1 MDANKRIY
9 LDGIDKSLL
18 EKCKQRIIVISVVFF
33 VTFIIVNFQL
43 IKLSKPFK
51 EKEIATNTIIK
62 DFKRGKILDR
72 NGNIL
77 AVSLPTWSL
86 YSNNHKILSPKNSAI
101 KINKI
106 LPHLEIDEI
115 LRKLAVDKNFTYI
128 ARHLKPDIAKE
139 INKIGEP
146 GLNFEKE
153 YLRTYPYNEEISHV
167 VGYVG
172 KGKNGLSGIE
182 LKFNDRL
189 ISGEDIYLTIDSR
202 VQYKL
207 NKILNNGFEIYKYKG
222 AVGIVMEVKTGEII
236 AAVSL
241 PSFSPNIYNKF
252 IPTINQISGAVFE
265 LGSIFKSFT
274 IASSLN
280 ENIIDIEKKFDV
292 TKPLIINNRKI
303 RDDHPQNKFLN
314 YEEVFI
320 YSSNIGS
327 AQIALDLGKD
337 LQSYYF
343 KMLKLDTILD
353 TGIPEVQHPLIQESK
368 RDIHI
373 ATKSYGHGISVSPL
387 NAIAALNAT
396 INDGKYIEPLF
407 IKDKKYIERPHIKV
421 FEKSVSNIM
430 RDLYKDVV
438 EKEGGTAKKVRSKHY
453 IVGGKTGTAI
463 KVVDGRYNHKKVVSS
478 FISFLPYEPK
488 YTIFILVDEPKATG
502 NILGRTAGFNAVPL
516 TKELISEIAPI
527 LSEKSIT
534 YKNSIYSIN

>member
-1 MDANKRIY
+1 MDSNKRIY

-33 VTFIIVNFQL
+33 VTFLIVNIQL
-43 IKLSKPFK
+43 IKLSHPFK
-51 EKEIATNTIIK
+51 EKEIKLNNIIK
-62 DFKRGKILDR
+62 NEKRGKILDR

-86 YSNNHKILSPKNSAI
+86 YSNNHKVLNPRIVAK
-101 KINKI
+101 KINNI
-106 LPHLEIDEI
+106 LPNLEEEI
-115 LRKLAVDKNFTYI
+115 ILNKFMSDKRFTYI
-128 ARHLKPDIAKE
+128 ARHLEPNIAKK

-153 YLRTYPYNEEISHV
+153 YLRIYPYNEEISHV

-172 KGKNGLSGIE
+172 KGKKGLSGIE
-182 LKFNDRL
+182 LKYNERL
-189 ISGEDIYLTIDSR
+189 SNGEDIYLTIDSR
-202 VQYKL
+202 IQYKL
-207 NKILNNGFEIYKYKG
+207 NKILNQGFDIYKYKG
-222 AVGIVMEVKTGEII
+222 AVGIVMDAKNGEIV

-241 PSFSPNIYNKF
+241 PSFNPNIYNNF
-252 IPTINQISGAVFE
+252 SPTINQITAAVFE

-280 ENIIDIEKKFDV
+280 EDLIKIDNTYDA
-292 TKPLIINNRKI
+292 TKPLILNNKKI

-314 YEEVFI
+314 FKEIFV

-327 AQIALDLGKD
+327 ALIALNLGKEK
-337 LQSYYF
+337 QAYYF
-343 KMLKLDTILD
+343 NKLKLDTILD
-353 TGIPEVQHPLIQESK
+353 TGIPEVQYPLIQESK

-373 ATKSYGHGISVSPL
+373 ATKAYGHGISVSPL

-396 INDGKYIEPLF
+396 VNDGKFVEPLF
-407 IKDKKYIERPHIKV
+407 VIDEKYYDRPHINV
-421 FEKSVSNIM
+421 FKKNVSNIM
-430 RDLYKDVV
+430 RELYRGVV
-438 EKEGGTAKKVRSKHY
+438 ENEGGTAKKVQSEHY

-463 KVVDGRYNHKKVVSS
+463 KVVDGVYNHKKVVSS
-478 FISFLPYEPK
+478 FISFLPIEDPK
-488 YTIFILVDEPKATG
+488 YAIFILVDEPKATG

-516 TKELISEIAPI
+516 TKDLISEIAPI

-534 YKNSIYSIN
+534 YNEIHSKN

>member
-1 MDANKRIY
+1 LDSNKRIY

-33 VTFIIVNFQL
+33 VTFLIVNIQL
-43 IKLSKPFK
+43 IKLSHPFK
-51 EKEIATNTIIK
+51 EKEITLNNIIK
-62 DFKRGKILDR
+62 NEKRGKILDR

-86 YSNNHKILSPKNSAI
+86 YSNNHKVINPRIVAK
-101 KINKI
+101 KINNI
-106 LPHLEIDEI
+106 LPNLEEEI
-115 LRKLAVDKNFTYI
+115 ILNKFMSDKRFTYI
-128 ARHLKPDIAKE
+128 ARHLEPNIAKK

-153 YLRTYPYNEEISHV
+153 FLRIYPYNEEISHI

-182 LKFNDRL
+182 LKYNERL
-189 ISGEDIYLTIDSR
+189 SNGEDIYLTIDSR
-202 VQYKL
+202 IQYKL
-207 NKILNNGFEIYKYKG
+207 NKILNQGFDIYKYKG
-222 AVGIVMEVKTGEII
+222 AVGIVMNAKNAEII

-241 PSFSPNIYNKF
+241 PSFSPNIYNNF
-252 IPTINQISGAVFE
+252 SPTINQITAAVFE

-280 ENIIDIEKKFDV
+280 EDLIKIDNTYDA
-292 TKPLIINNRKI
+292 TKPLILNNKKI
-303 RDDHPQNKFLN
+303 RDDHPKNKFLN
-314 YEEVFI
+314 FKEIFV

-327 AQIALDLGKD
+327 ALIALNLGKEK
-337 LQSYYF
+337 QTYYF
-343 KMLKLDTILD
+343 NKLKLDTILD
-353 TGIPEVQHPLIQESK
+353 TGIPEVQYPLIQESN

-396 INDGKYIEPLF
+396 VNDGKFIEPLF
-407 IKDKKYIERPHIKV
+407 VIDKKYYDRPYIQV
-421 FEKSVSNIM
+421 FKKNVSNIM
-430 RDLYKDVV
+430 RKLYRDVV
-438 EKEGGTAKKVRSKHY
+438 ENEGGTAKKVQSEHY

-463 KVVDGRYNHKKVVSS
+463 KVVDGVYNHKKVVSS
-478 FISFLPYEPK
+478 FISFLPIEDPK

-516 TKELISEIAPI
+516 TKDLISEIAPI

-534 YKNSIYSIN
+534 YNEIHSKN

>member
-1 MDANKRIY
+1 MDSNKRIY

-33 VTFIIVNFQL
+33 VTFLIVNIQL
-43 IKLSKPFK
+43 IKLSHPFK
-51 EKEIATNTIIK
+51 EKEITLNNIIK
-62 DFKRGKILDR
+62 NEKRGKILDR

-86 YSNNHKILSPKNSAI
+86 YSNNHKVLNPRIVAK
-101 KINKI
+101 KINNI
-106 LPHLEIDEI
+106 LPNLEEEI
-115 LRKLAVDKNFTYI
+115 ILNKFMSDKRFTYI
-128 ARHLKPDIAKE
+128 ARHLEPNIAKK

-153 YLRTYPYNEEISHV
+153 FLRIYPYNEEISHI

-182 LKFNDRL
+182 LKYNERL
-189 ISGEDIYLTIDSR
+189 SNGEDIYLTIDSR
-202 VQYKL
+202 IQYKL
-207 NKILNNGFEIYKYKG
+207 NKILNQGFDIYKYKG
-222 AVGIVMEVKTGEII
+222 AVGIVMNAKNAEII

-241 PSFSPNIYNKF
+241 PSFSPNIYNNF
-252 IPTINQISGAVFE
+252 SPTINQITAAVFE

-280 ENIIDIEKKFDV
+280 EDLIKIDNTYDA
-292 TKPLIINNRKI
+292 TKPLILNNKKI
-303 RDDHPQNKFLN
+303 RDDHPKNKFLN
-314 YEEVFI
+314 FKEIFV

-327 AQIALDLGKD
+327 ALIALNLGKEK
-337 LQSYYF
+337 QTYYF
-343 KMLKLDTILD
+343 NKLKLDTILD
-353 TGIPEVQHPLIQESK
+353 TGIPEVQYPLIQESN

-396 INDGKYIEPLF
+396 VNDGKFIEPLF
-407 IKDKKYIERPHIKV
+407 VIDKKYYDRPYIQV
-421 FEKSVSNIM
+421 FKKNVSNIM
-430 RDLYKDVV
+430 RKLYRDVV
-438 EKEGGTAKKVRSKHY
+438 ENEGGTAKKVQSEHY

-463 KVVDGRYNHKKVVSS
+463 KVVDGVYNHKKVVSS
-478 FISFLPYEPK
+478 FISFLPIEDPK

-516 TKELISEIAPI
+516 TKDLISEIAPI

-534 YKNSIYSIN
+534 YNEIHSKN

>member
-1 MDANKRIY
+1 MDSNKRIY

-33 VTFIIVNFQL
+33 VTFLIVNIQL
-43 IKLSKPFK
+43 IKLSHPFK
-51 EKEIATNTIIK
+51 EKEITLNNIIK
-62 DFKRGKILDR
+62 NEKRGKILDR

-86 YSNNHKILSPKNSAI
+86 YSNNHKVINPRIVAK
-101 KINKI
+101 KINNI
-106 LPHLEIDEI
+106 LPNLEEEI
-115 LRKLAVDKNFTYI
+115 ILNKFMSDKRFTYI
-128 ARHLKPDIAKE
+128 ARHLEPNIAKK

-153 YLRTYPYNEEISHV
+153 FLRIYPYNEEISHI

-182 LKFNDRL
+182 LKYNERL
-189 ISGEDIYLTIDSR
+189 SNGEDIYLTIDSR
-202 VQYKL
+202 IQYKL
-207 NKILNNGFEIYKYKG
+207 NKILNQGFDIYKYKG
-222 AVGIVMEVKTGEII
+222 AVGIVMNAKNAEII

-241 PSFSPNIYNKF
+241 PSFSPNIYNNF
-252 IPTINQISGAVFE
+252 SPTINQITAAVFE

-280 ENIIDIEKKFDV
+280 EDLIKIDNTYDA
-292 TKPLIINNRKI
+292 TKPLILNNKKI
-303 RDDHPQNKFLN
+303 RDDHPKNKFLN
-314 YEEVFI
+314 FKEIFV

-327 AQIALDLGKD
+327 ALIALNLGKEK
-337 LQSYYF
+337 QTYYF
-343 KMLKLDTILD
+343 NKLKLDTILD
-353 TGIPEVQHPLIQESK
+353 TGIPEVQYPLIQESN

-396 INDGKYIEPLF
+396 VNDGKFIEPLF
-407 IKDKKYIERPHIKV
+407 VIDKKYYDRPYIQV
-421 FEKSVSNIM
+421 FKKNVSNIM
-430 RDLYKDVV
+430 RKLYRDVV
-438 EKEGGTAKKVRSKHY
+438 ENEGGTAKKVQSEHY

-463 KVVDGRYNHKKVVSS
+463 KVVDGVYNHKKVVSS
-478 FISFLPYEPK
+478 FISFLPIEDPK

-516 TKELISEIAPI
+516 TKDLISEIAPI

-534 YKNSIYSIN
+534 YNEIHSKN

>member
-1 MDANKRIY
+1 MDSNKRIY

-33 VTFIIVNFQL
+33 VTFLIVNFQL
-43 IKLSKPFK
+43 IKLSHPFK
-51 EKEIATNTIIK
+51 EKEITLNNIIK
-62 DFKRGKILDR
+62 NEKRGKILDR

-86 YSNNHKILSPKNSAI
+86 YSNNHKVLNPRIVAK
-101 KINKI
+101 KINNI
-106 LPHLEIDEI
+106 LPNLGEELI
-115 LRKLAVDKNFTYI
+115 LNKFMSDKRFTYI
-128 ARHLKPDIAKE
+128 ARHLEPNIAKK

-153 YLRTYPYNEEISHV
+153 FLRIYPYNEEISHI

-182 LKFNDRL
+182 LKYNERL
-189 ISGEDIYLTIDSR
+189 SNGEDIYLTIDSR
-202 VQYKL
+202 IQYKL
-207 NKILNNGFEIYKYKG
+207 NKILNKGFDIYKYKG
-222 AVGIVMEVKTGEII
+222 AVGIVMDAKNGEII

-241 PSFSPNIYNKF
+241 PSFNPNIYNNF
-252 IPTINQISGAVFE
+252 SPTINQITGAVFE

-280 ENIIDIEKKFDV
+280 EDLIKIDNTYDA
-292 TKPLIINNRKI
+292 TKPLILNNKKI

-314 YEEVFI
+314 FKEIFV

-327 AQIALDLGKD
+327 ALIALNLGKEK
-337 LQSYYF
+337 QAYYF
-343 KMLKLDTILD
+343 NKLKLDTILD
-353 TGIPEVQHPLIQESK
+353 TGIPEVQYPLIQESN

-396 INDGKYIEPLF
+396 VNDGKFVEPLF
-407 IKDKKYIERPHIKV
+407 VIDKKYYDRPHINV
-421 FEKSVSNIM
+421 FKKNVSNIM
-430 RDLYKDVV
+430 RELYRDVV
-438 EKEGGTAKKVRSKHY
+438 ENEGGTAKKVQSEHY

-463 KVVDGRYNHKKVVSS
+463 KVVDGVYNHKKVVSS
-478 FISFLPYEPK
+478 FISFLPIEDPK

-516 TKELISEIAPI
+516 TKDLISEIAPI

-534 YKNSIYSIN
+534 YNEIHSKN

>member
-1 MDANKRIY
+1 MDSNKRIY

-33 VTFIIVNFQL
+33 VTFLIVNIQL
-43 IKLSKPFK
+43 IKLSHPFK
-51 EKEIATNTIIK
+51 EKEITLNNIIK
-62 DFKRGKILDR
+62 NEKRGKILDR

-86 YSNNHKILSPKNSAI
+86 YSNNHKVLNPRIVAK
-101 KINKI
+101 KINNI
-106 LPHLEIDEI
+106 LPNLEEEI
-115 LRKLAVDKNFTYI
+115 ILNKFMSDKRFTYI
-128 ARHLKPDIAKE
+128 ARHLEPNIAKK

-153 YLRTYPYNEEISHV
+153 FLRIYPYNEEISHI

-182 LKFNDRL
+182 LKYNERL
-189 ISGEDIYLTIDSR
+189 SNGEDIYLTIDSR
-202 VQYKL
+202 IQYKL
-207 NKILNNGFEIYKYKG
+207 NKILNQGFDIYKYKG
-222 AVGIVMEVKTGEII
+222 AVGIVMNAKNAEII

-241 PSFSPNIYNKF
+241 PSFSPNIYNNF
-252 IPTINQISGAVFE
+252 SPTINQITAAVFE

-280 ENIIDIEKKFDV
+280 EDLIKIDNTYDA
-292 TKPLIINNRKI
+292 TKPLILNNKKI

-314 YEEVFI
+314 FKEIFV

-327 AQIALDLGKD
+327 ALIALNLGKEK
-337 LQSYYF
+337 QAYYF
-343 KMLKLDTILD
+343 NKLKLDTILD
-353 TGIPEVQHPLIQESK
+353 TGIPEVQYPLIQESN

-396 INDGKYIEPLF
+396 VNDGKFIEPLF
-407 IKDKKYIERPHIKV
+407 VIDEKYYDRPYIQVFKKN
-421 FEKSVSNIM
+421 VSNIM
-430 RDLYKDVV
+430 RELYRDVV
-438 EKEGGTAKKVRSKHY
+438 ENEGGTAKKVQSEHY

-463 KVVDGRYNHKKVVSS
+463 KVVDGVYNHKKVVSS
-478 FISFLPYEPK
+478 FISFLPIEDPK

-516 TKELISEIAPI
+516 TKDLISEIAPI

-534 YKNSIYSIN
+534 YNEIHSKN

>member
-1 MDANKRIY
+1 MDSNKRIY

-33 VTFIIVNFQL
+33 VTFLIVNIQL
-43 IKLSKPFK
+43 IKLSHPFK
-51 EKEIATNTIIK
+51 EKEITLNNIIK
-62 DFKRGKILDR
+62 NEKRGKILDR

-86 YSNNHKILSPKNSAI
+86 YSNNHKVINPRIVAK
-101 KINKI
+101 KINNI
-106 LPHLEIDEI
+106 LPNLEEEI
-115 LRKLAVDKNFTYI
+115 ILNKFMSDKRFTYI
-128 ARHLKPDIAKE
+128 ARHLEPNIAKK

-153 YLRTYPYNEEISHV
+153 FLRIYPYNEEISHI

-182 LKFNDRL
+182 LKYNERL
-189 ISGEDIYLTIDSR
+189 SNGEDIYLTIDSR
-202 VQYKL
+202 IQYKL
-207 NKILNNGFEIYKYKG
+207 NKILNQGFDIYKYKG
-222 AVGIVMEVKTGEII
+222 AVGIVMNAKNAEII

-241 PSFSPNIYNKF
+241 PSFSPNIYNNF
-252 IPTINQISGAVFE
+252 SPTINQITAAVFE

-280 ENIIDIEKKFDV
+280 EDLIKIDNTYDA
-292 TKPLIINNRKI
+292 TKPLILNNKKI

-314 YEEVFI
+314 FKEIFV

-327 AQIALDLGKD
+327 ALIALNLGKEK
-337 LQSYYF
+337 QAYYF
-343 KMLKLDTILD
+343 NKLKLDTILD
-353 TGIPEVQHPLIQESK
+353 TGIPEVQYPLIQESN

-387 NAIAALNAT
+387 NAVAALNAT
-396 INDGKYIEPLF
+396 VNDGKFIEPLF
-407 IKDKKYIERPHIKV
+407 VIDKKYYDRPYIQV
-421 FEKSVSNIM
+421 FKKNVSNIM
-430 RDLYKDVV
+430 RELYRDVV
-438 EKEGGTAKKVRSKHY
+438 ENEEGTAKKVRSEHY

-463 KVVDGRYNHKKVVSS
+463 KVVDGVYNHKKVVSS
-478 FISFLPYEPK
+478 FISFLPIEDPK

-516 TKELISEIAPI
+516 TKDLISEIAPI

-534 YKNSIYSIN
+534 YNEIHSKN

>member
-1 MDANKRIY
+1 MDSNKRIY

-33 VTFIIVNFQL
+33 VTFLIVNIQL
-43 IKLSKPFK
+43 IKLSHPFK
-51 EKEIATNTIIK
+51 EKEITSNNIIK
-62 DFKRGKILDR
+62 NEKRGKILDR

-86 YSNNHKILSPKNSAI
+86 YSNNHKVLNPRIVAK
-101 KINKI
+101 KINNI
-106 LPHLEIDEI
+106 LPNLEEEI
-115 LRKLAVDKNFTYI
+115 ILNKFMSDKRFTYI
-128 ARHLKPDIAKE
+128 ARHLEPNIAKK

-153 YLRTYPYNEEISHV
+153 FLRIYPYNEEISHI

-182 LKFNDRL
+182 LKYNERL
-189 ISGEDIYLTIDSR
+189 SNGEDIYLTIDSR
-202 VQYKL
+202 IQYKL
-207 NKILNNGFEIYKYKG
+207 NKILNQGFDIYKYKG
-222 AVGIVMEVKTGEII
+222 AVGIVMNAKNAEII

-241 PSFSPNIYNKF
+241 PSFSPNIYNNF
-252 IPTINQISGAVFE
+252 SPTINQITAAVFE

-280 ENIIDIEKKFDV
+280 EDLIKIDNTYDA
-292 TKPLIINNRKI
+292 TKPLILNNKKI
-303 RDDHPQNKFLN
+303 RDDHPKNKFLN
-314 YEEVFI
+314 FKEIFV

-327 AQIALDLGKD
+327 ALIALNLGKEK
-337 LQSYYF
+337 QTYYF
-343 KMLKLDTILD
+343 NKLKLDTILD
-353 TGIPEVQHPLIQESK
+353 TGIPEVQYPLIQESN

-396 INDGKYIEPLF
+396 VNDGKFIEPLF
-407 IKDKKYIERPHIKV
+407 VIDKKYYDRPYIQV
-421 FEKSVSNIM
+421 FKKNVSNIM
-430 RDLYKDVV
+430 RKLYRDVV
-438 EKEGGTAKKVRSKHY
+438 ENEGGTAKKVQSEHY

-463 KVVDGRYNHKKVVSS
+463 KVVDGVYNHKKVVSS
-478 FISFLPYEPK
+478 FISFLPIEDPK

-516 TKELISEIAPI
+516 TKDLISEIAPI

-534 YKNSIYSIN
+534 YNEIHSKN

>member
-1 MDANKRIY
+1 MDSNKRIY

-33 VTFIIVNFQL
+33 VTFLIVNIQL
-43 IKLSKPFK
+43 IKLSHPFK
-51 EKEIATNTIIK
+51 EKEITLNNIIK
-62 DFKRGKILDR
+62 NEKRGKILDR

-86 YSNNHKILSPKNSAI
+86 YSNNHKVINPRIVAK
-101 KINKI
+101 KINNI
-106 LPHLEIDEI
+106 LPNLEEEI
-115 LRKLAVDKNFTYI
+115 ILNKFMSDKRFTYI
-128 ARHLKPDIAKE
+128 ARHLEPNIAKK

-153 YLRTYPYNEEISHV
+153 FLRIYPYNEEISHI

-182 LKFNDRL
+182 LKYNERL
-189 ISGEDIYLTIDSR
+189 SNGEDIYLTIDSR
-202 VQYKL
+202 IQYKL
-207 NKILNNGFEIYKYKG
+207 NKILNQGFDIYKYKG
-222 AVGIVMEVKTGEII
+222 AVGIVMNAKNAEII

-241 PSFSPNIYNKF
+241 PSFSPNIYNNF
-252 IPTINQISGAVFE
+252 SPTINQITAAVFE

-280 ENIIDIEKKFDV
+280 EDLIKIDNTYDA
-292 TKPLIINNRKI
+292 TKPLILNNKKI
-303 RDDHPQNKFLN
+303 RDDHPKNKFLN
-314 YEEVFI
+314 FKEIFV

-327 AQIALDLGKD
+327 ALIALNLGKEK
-337 LQSYYF
+337 QTYYF
-343 KMLKLDTILD
+343 NKLKLDTILD
-353 TGIPEVQHPLIQESK
+353 TGIPEVQYPLIQESN

-396 INDGKYIEPLF
+396 VNDGKFIEPLF
-407 IKDKKYIERPHIKV
+407 VIDKKYYDRPYIQV
-421 FEKSVSNIM
+421 FKKNVSNIM
-430 RDLYKDVV
+430 RELYRDVV
-438 EKEGGTAKKVRSKHY
+438 ENEGGTAKKVQSEHY

-463 KVVDGRYNHKKVVSS
+463 KVVDGVYNHKKVVSS
-478 FISFLPYEPK
+478 FISFLPIEDPK

-516 TKELISEIAPI
+516 TKDLISEIAPI

-534 YKNSIYSIN
+534 YNEIHSKN

>member
-1 MDANKRIY
+1 MDSNKRIY

-33 VTFIIVNFQL
+33 VTFLIVNIQL
-43 IKLSKPFK
+43 IKLSHPFK
-51 EKEIATNTIIK
+51 EKEITLNNIIK
-62 DFKRGKILDR
+62 NEKRGKILDR

-86 YSNNHKILSPKNSAI
+86 YSNNHKVINPRIVAK
-101 KINKI
+101 KINNI
-106 LPHLEIDEI
+106 LPNLEEEI
-115 LRKLAVDKNFTYI
+115 ILNKFMSDKRFTYI
-128 ARHLKPDIAKE
+128 ARHLEPNIAKK

-153 YLRTYPYNEEISHV
+153 FLRIYPYNEEISHI

-182 LKFNDRL
+182 LKYNERL
-189 ISGEDIYLTIDSR
+189 SNGEDIYLTIDSR
-202 VQYKL
+202 IQYKL
-207 NKILNNGFEIYKYKG
+207 NKILNQGFDIYKYKG
-222 AVGIVMEVKTGEII
+222 AVGIVMNAKNAEII

-241 PSFSPNIYNKF
+241 PSFSPNIYNNF
-252 IPTINQISGAVFE
+252 SPTINQITAAVFE

-280 ENIIDIEKKFDV
+280 EDLIKIDNTYDA
-292 TKPLIINNRKI
+292 TKPLILNNKKI

-314 YEEVFI
+314 FKEIFV

-327 AQIALDLGKD
+327 ALIALNLGKKKQD
-337 LQSYYF
+337 YYF
-343 KMLKLDTILD
+343 NKLKLDTILD
-353 TGIPEVQHPLIQESK
+353 TGIPEVQYPLIQESN

-396 INDGKYIEPLF
+396 VNDGKFVEPLF
-407 IKDKKYIERPHIKV
+407 VIDKKYYDRPHINV
-421 FEKSVSNIM
+421 FKKNVSNIM
-430 RDLYKDVV
+430 RELYRDVV
-438 EKEGGTAKKVRSKHY
+438 ENEGGTAKKVQSQHY

-463 KVVDGRYNHKKVVSS
+463 KVVDGVYNHKKVVSS
-478 FISFLPYEPK
+478 FISFLPIEDPK

-516 TKELISEIAPI
+516 TKDLISEIAPI

-534 YKNSIYSIN
+534 YNEIHSKN

>member
-1 MDANKRIY
+1 MDSNKRIY

-33 VTFIIVNFQL
+33 VTFLIVNIQL
-43 IKLSKPFK
+43 IKLSHPFK
-51 EKEIATNTIIK
+51 EKEITLNNIIK
-62 DFKRGKILDR
+62 NEKRGKILDR

-86 YSNNHKILSPKNSAI
+86 YSNNHKVINPRIVAK
-101 KINKI
+101 KINNI
-106 LPHLEIDEI
+106 LPNLEEEI
-115 LRKLAVDKNFTYI
+115 ILNKFMSDKRFTYI
-128 ARHLKPDIAKE
+128 ARHLEPNIAKK

-153 YLRTYPYNEEISHV
+153 FLRIYPYNEEISHI

-182 LKFNDRL
+182 LKYNERL
-189 ISGEDIYLTIDSR
+189 SNGEDIYLTIDSR
-202 VQYKL
+202 IQYKL
-207 NKILNNGFEIYKYKG
+207 NKILNQGFDIYKYKG
-222 AVGIVMEVKTGEII
+222 AVGIVMNAKNAEII

-241 PSFSPNIYNKF
+241 PSFSPNIYNNF
-252 IPTINQISGAVFE
+252 SPTINQITAAVFE

-280 ENIIDIEKKFDV
+280 EDLIKIDNTYDA
-292 TKPLIINNRKI
+292 TKPLILNNKKI

-314 YEEVFI
+314 FKEIFV

-327 AQIALDLGKD
+327 ALIALNLGKEK
-337 LQSYYF
+337 QAYYF
-343 KMLKLDTILD
+343 NKLKLDTILD
-353 TGIPEVQHPLIQESK
+353 TGIPEVQYPLIQESN

-387 NAIAALNAT
+387 NAVAALNAT
-396 INDGKYIEPLF
+396 VNDGKFIEPLF
-407 IKDKKYIERPHIKV
+407 VIDKKYYDRPYIQV
-421 FEKSVSNIM
+421 FKKNVSNIM
-430 RDLYKDVV
+430 RELYRDVV
-438 EKEGGTAKKVRSKHY
+438 ENEGGTAKKARSEHY

-463 KVVDGRYNHKKVVSS
+463 KVVDGVYNHKKVVSS
-478 FISFLPYEPK
+478 FISFLPIEDPK
-488 YTIFILVDEPKATG
+488 YAIFILVDEPKATG

-516 TKELISEIAPI
+516 TKDLISEIAPI

-534 YKNSIYSIN
+534 YNEIHSKN

>member
-1 MDANKRIY
+1 MDSNKRIY

-33 VTFIIVNFQL
+33 VTFLIVNFQL
-43 IKLSKPFK
+43 IKLSHPFK
-51 EKEIATNTIIK
+51 EKEITLNNIIK
-62 DFKRGKILDR
+62 NEKRGKILDR

-86 YSNNHKILSPKNSAI
+86 YSNNHKVLNPRIVAK
-101 KINKI
+101 KINNI
-106 LPHLEIDEI
+106 LPNLGEELI
-115 LRKLAVDKNFTYI
+115 LNKFMSDKRFTYI
-128 ARHLKPDIAKE
+128 ARHLEPNIAKK

-153 YLRTYPYNEEISHV
+153 FLRIYPYNEEISHI

-182 LKFNDRL
+182 LKYNERL
-189 ISGEDIYLTIDSR
+189 SNGEDIYLTIDSR
-202 VQYKL
+202 IQYKL
-207 NKILNNGFEIYKYKG
+207 NKILNQGFDIYKYKG
-222 AVGIVMEVKTGEII
+222 AVGIVMNAKNAEII

-241 PSFSPNIYNKF
+241 PSFSPNIYNNF
-252 IPTINQISGAVFE
+252 SPTINQITAAVFE

-280 ENIIDIEKKFDV
+280 EDLIKIDNTYDA
-292 TKPLIINNRKI
+292 TKPLILNNKKI
-303 RDDHPQNKFLN
+303 RDDHPKNKFLN
-314 YEEVFI
+314 FKEIFI

-327 AQIALDLGKD
+327 SLIALNLGKER
-337 LQSYYF
+337 QTYYF
-343 KMLKLDTILD
+343 NKLKLDTILD
-353 TGIPEVQHPLIQESK
+353 TGIPEVQYPLIQESN

-396 INDGKYIEPLF
+396 VNDGKFIEPLF
-407 IKDKKYIERPHIKV
+407 VIDKKYYDRPYIQV
-421 FEKSVSNIM
+421 FKKNVSNIM
-430 RDLYKDVV
+430 RELYRDVV
-438 EKEGGTAKKVRSKHY
+438 ENEGGTAKKVQSEHY

-463 KVVDGRYNHKKVVSS
+463 KVVDGVYNHKKVVSS
-478 FISFLPYEPK
+478 FISFLPIEDPK

-516 TKELISEIAPI
+516 TKDLISEIAPI

-534 YKNSIYSIN
+534 YNEIHSKN